1 MEERFDVR
9 LHEAAEKEYNRL
21 DGSVLE
27 EVNNAIDELIYRADE
42 VGKKLSNHAQ
52 TKLAGCKEIKL
63 RSAGIRIV
71 FRVTNEIVDVLRI
84 VHVLTIEKRTR
95 DLAFT
100 LAHKRLNTVRSIP
113 KDQMRKYLEKLEQ
126 WKTRSR

>member
-27 EVNNAIDELIYRADE
+27 EVDKAIGELIYRADE
-42 VGKKLSNHAQ
+42 VGKKLSNHGH
-52 TKLAGCKEIKL
+52 TKLAGCREIKL

-100 LAHKRLNTVRSIP
+100 VAHKRLKAVRSIP
-113 KDQMRKYLEKLEQ
+113 KDQLQKYLEQLGQ
-126 WKTRSR
+126 WRKG